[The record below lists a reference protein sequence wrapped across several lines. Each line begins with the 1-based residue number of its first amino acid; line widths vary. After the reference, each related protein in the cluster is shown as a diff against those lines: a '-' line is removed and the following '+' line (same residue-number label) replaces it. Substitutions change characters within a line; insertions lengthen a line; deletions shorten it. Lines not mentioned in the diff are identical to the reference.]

1 MCSITRVWHPG
12 RLPPC
17 ASNVGWLIFAIAA
30 VLGLGL
36 MIGAIAS
43 RKQMSA
49 AVVVVLC
56 IVGVGFLLMGAL
68 LALGIG
74 LL

>member
-1 MCSITRVWHPG
+1 M
-12 RLPPC
+12 
-17 ASNVGWLIFAIAA
+17 AWLIFSIAA

-36 MIGAIAS
+36 IIGAIAS
-43 RKQMSA
+43 RKQMRA

-68 LALGIG
+68 LALGVG

>member
-1 MCSITRVWHPG
+1 MRVW
-12 RLPPC
+12 RRRRQPPC

-36 MIGAIAS
+36 IIGAIAS
-43 RKQMSA
+43 RKQMST

-56 IVGVGFLLMGAL
+56 IVGLGFLFLGAL
-68 LALGIG
+68 LALGVG

>member
-1 MCSITRVWHPG
+1 M
-12 RLPPC
+12 
-17 ASNVGWLIFAIAA
+17 AWLIFSIAA

-36 MIGAIAS
+36 IIGAIAS
-43 RKQMSA
+43 RKQMPA

-56 IVGVGFLLMGAL
+56 IVGAGIFLAGAL
-68 LALGIG
+68 LALGVG